1 MTHFKGLIGRIF
13 REERS
18 EKGEVRA
25 GKRLRHLKIQTSLML
40 IISLQTIF
48 QFQQLVFFH
57 FKLLILG
64 LAFCLVFASGYIVIL
79 FQTLL
84 LLYFI
89 DASGNCV
96 YFCRLALPWSLQVF
110 TIFILNIYGRQP
122 PTIFAI
128 LQKGCRTNFPV
139 YKSGVGPYGLI
150 HAWTTSR
157 SWHDIASILLTT
169 SCQELNSP
177 WNFKE
182 GTYSYL
188 KSNRTYPFGRKTS
201 NSPKS
206 NYI

>member
-1 MTHFKGLIGRIF
+1 
-13 REERS
+13 
-18 EKGEVRA
+18 
-25 GKRLRHLKIQTSLML
+25 ML
-40 IISLQTIF
+40 ISLQTIF

-64 LAFCLVFASGYIVIL
+64 LVSFL
-79 FQTLL
+79 FSFRLQIHCYFVPDTAATLFHWCKWQLCLL
-84 LLYFI
+84 LLLGSPLVI
-89 DASGNCV
+89 ASFH
-96 YFCRLALPWSLQVF
+96 YIHPLH
-110 TIFILNIYGRQP
+110 GRQP

-128 LQKGCRTNFPV
+128 LPKGCRTNFPV
-139 YKSGVGPYGLI
+139 YKSGVGPFGLI

-182 GTYSYL
+182 GTYSFL